1 MEFEEL
7 LEKHKG
13 LIKSIAKKYIG
24 NGISFEN
31 LICYGELGLWEAS
44 KRFDEKRGNK
54 FSTLATYWIKW
65 EIEDGIATE
74 SGDLSQYRIKQI
86 RKMKRAESELTQEL
100 KREPTDKEIADKLEI
115 PLEKLVEL
123 KTIAQQNISL
133 DNTIDSE
140 SDTVVADFIADTS
153 MTPEEQMIYNEEKR
167 DSKLIKEGFFN
178 TLYQYERVIYT
189 LRYEKNINVTNV
201 AKKFKVTRARIIEI
215 EKDIKEK
222 QRAFFK
228 SEEYYNIV
236 DGKTDNLLQKII
248 EERNRNID
256 VSAKGEKIAKYENY
270 EKLQE
275 INFKEILSG
284 FEEDFKLKLKFPTF
298 GAYFRDLCQTK
309 GITYTTFKRATGLSE
324 TQFKI
329 YKTDKAKP
337 SIASIVALGVYYKI
351 SFSVILDL
359 MSLNGYCFKANDRT
373 HLAYMYILQHLSGY
387 PIEYCNKI
395 LELLGVEENRLLKR
409 NKKGNKKKKK

>member
-1 MEFEEL
+1 MEIEETL
-7 LEKHKG
+7 KKYEG
-13 LIKSIAKKYIG
+13 LVKSIAKKY
-24 NGISFEN
+24 NGKGLSFED
-31 LICYGELGLWEAS
+31 LVQHGTIGLWEAIG
-44 KRFDEKRGNK
+44 KFDESLGYEL
-54 FSTLATYWIKW
+54 STYATYYIKN
-65 EIEDGIATE
+65 EIENGIAE
-74 SGDLSQYRIKQI
+74 LSDLSKYKAQQV
-86 RKMKRAESELTQEL
+86 RKMKQIENELTQEL
-100 KREPTDKEIADKLEI
+100 KRKPTDREIADKLEM
-115 PLEKLVEL
+115 PLEKLEEL
-123 KTIAQQNISL
+123 KSLSQQNISL

-167 DSKLIKEGFFN
+167 DSKLIKEAFFN

-228 SEEYYNIV
+228 SKEYYNIV

-248 EERNRNID
+248 EEQKRNID
-256 VSAKGEKIAKYENY
+256 VSATGEKIAKYENY

-284 FEEDFKLKLKFPTF
+284 FEEDFELKLKFPTF
-298 GAYFRDLCQTK
+298 GAYFRDLCKTK

-387 PIEYCNKI
+387 PIEYCNKV
-395 LELLGVEENRLLKR
+395 LELLGVEEDRLLKR